1 MTANEARA
9 ELLRT
14 LKAAAY
20 RFVAVTPATHARVL
34 ARPLS
39 ASPTLR
45 DIFGWSRS
53 FDESAVD
60 PEFMAVLRSADALDQ
75 QGKQF
80 KSRVRVANLGD
91 DLFLHSAFPT
101 EASDAVFFGP
111 DTYRFARFVE
121 EQLRRLGDVDWLV
134 DMGSGS
140 GAGAIAAAR
149 LLDVP
154 RITMIDVNEA
164 ALALASINAEVAG
177 VEAETLQSDTIPSGP
192 DLVIANPP
200 FIIDPAGRS
209 YRDGGGLLGGAIALD
224 WVEQAIGAMAP
235 GGTMLLYTG
244 AAFVDGKAPF
254 LAALESSC
262 AAGSAQLDHFEID
275 PDVFGEE
282 LDEPPYAQVE
292 RIAAIGAVIRR

>member
-1 MTANEARA
+1 MTANEALA

-14 LKAAAY
+14 LKAADY

-39 ASPTLR
+39 APPTLR
-45 DIFGWSRS
+45 DIFGWSRP
-53 FDESAVD
+53 FEEGDVQ
-60 PEFMAVLRSADALDQ
+60 PELMALMRSADALEQ
-75 QGKQF
+75 QGGRF
-80 KSRVRVANLGD
+80 KSRVRVASLGE

-101 EASDAVFFGP
+101 DATDSVFFGP

-121 EQLRRLGDVDWLV
+121 QQLSRLGDVDWLV

-140 GAGAIAAAR
+140 GVGAIAAAR
-149 LLDVP
+149 VRDFS
-154 RITMIDVNEA
+154 RITTVDVNEA
-164 ALALASINAEVAG
+164 ALRLASVNARVAG
-177 VEAETLQSDTIPSGP
+177 VEVEAVRSDAIPSGP

-200 FIIDPAGRS
+200 YIIDPVGRS

-224 WVEQAIGAMAP
+224 WVEQAIRVMAQ

-244 AAFVDGKAPF
+244 AAFVDGSSPF

-262 AAGSAQLDHFEID
+262 ASAGADLQFEEID
-275 PDVFGEE
+275 PDVFGEVLE
-282 LDEPPYAQVE
+282 EGPYANVE
-292 RIAAIGAVIRR
+292 RIAAIGAVIQR